1 MGRTKYLL
9 TRAQYKKI
17 KKMDHQQVSD
27 YLETFYKE
35 AYLHGKKSAEG
46 LSEPQLKEVLLSVKG
61 IGERKAEAIISAV
74 KEAVE
79 RKNQGDRETKG
90 EDADVG
96 KEK

>member
-46 LSEPQLKEVLLSVKG
+46 LSEGQMKDVLLSVKG

-79 RKNQGDRETKG
+79 RKNQE
-90 EDADVG
+90 E
-96 KEK
+96 EKL